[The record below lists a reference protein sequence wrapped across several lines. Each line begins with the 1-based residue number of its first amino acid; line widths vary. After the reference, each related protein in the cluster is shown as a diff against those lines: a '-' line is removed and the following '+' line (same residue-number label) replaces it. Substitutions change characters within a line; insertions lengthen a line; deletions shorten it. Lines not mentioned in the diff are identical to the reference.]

1 MASVTG
7 AASDGAAPSAKTWPV
22 IFVGHGTPLNAMRNN
37 AFTQAW
43 EGLGAAL
50 GRPNAILS
58 ISGHWFTRGTLVTAM
73 DRPPQLYDFGYQNL
87 DHIKYHAP
95 GSPALAD
102 RVVELLKH
110 AGAAKD
116 FSWGL
121 DHGTWSV
128 LSKAYPA
135 ADVPTAQLSIDG
147 TRSPEFHYELGKH
160 LKRLRREGVLIMG
173 SGNIVHN
180 LEMTIR
186 TGKAEPYEWASR
198 FDSLVRTKLID
209 RDFEALVDYPSLSPD
224 AELAVPTPDH
234 YLPLL
239 YTLGAIEPDE
249 PIAFPVEEIDRGSMS
264 MRTILFG
271 AL

>member
-1 MASVTG
+1 MASGTG
-7 AASDGAAPSAKTWPV
+7 AASDTPHLGQDLAGD
-22 IFVGHGTPLNAMRNN
+22 FVGHGTPLNAMRNN
-37 AFTQAW
+37 AFTKAW
-43 EGLGAAL
+43 ARLGAAL

-58 ISGHWFTRGTLVTAM
+58 VSGHWYTRGHAGDRDGTAN
-73 DRPPQLYDFGYQNL
+73 QFLYDFGYRNW
-87 DHIKYHAP
+87 ITYKYHARLAA
-95 GSPALAD
+95 PALAN

-135 ADVPTAQLSIDG
+135 ADVPAVQLSIDG

-180 LEMTIR
+180 L
-186 TGKAEPYEWASR
+186 G
-198 FDSLVRTKLID
+198 
-209 RDFEALVDYPSLSPD
+209 
-224 AELAVPTPDH
+224 
-234 YLPLL
+234 
-239 YTLGAIEPDE
+239 
-249 PIAFPVEEIDRGSMS
+249 
-264 MRTILFG
+264 
-271 AL
+271 